1 MRIVE
6 RFRLCY
12 RMLVF
17 VCSTLIMWTAL
28 ELEVLCLRRERLSA
42 INRWLPR
49 WSRFNLGVFG
59 VTIEAHG
66 KHLDQGQIYPSC
78 DADGIGRIF
87 IANHRSGMDIPLMF
101 TIAETH
107 VISRHDLATWPMLG
121 RAARRVG
128 TLFVDRESKRSGASV
143 LREVD
148 ATLKRGEAVTMF
160 PEGTAHDGDRVHEF
174 RTGAFN
180 AARRAGAEIVPIGLA
195 YGHDHAYYSGLSF
208 LPHMTRI
215 ACLEKMPVA
224 VEVGEPLKF
233 SDGTAA
239 ENKEEARQVIQE
251 LVHRARARLEGLSS
265 NQTAEQAGAHAE

>member
-1 MRIVE
+1 
-6 RFRLCY
+6 
-12 RMLVF
+12 MLIF
-17 VCSTLIMWTAL
+17 VLSTLIMWAAL
-28 ELEVLCLRRERLSA
+28 ELEVLCLRTRRVHA
-42 INRWLPR
+42 INKWVPR

-59 VTIEAHG
+59 VTVEPRG
-66 KHLDQGQIYPSC
+66 KYLDEGPIHPSC
-78 DADGIGRIF
+78 AADGIGRIF
-87 IANHRSGMDIPLMF
+87 IANHRSGMDIPVVF
-101 TIAETH
+101 TVAETH
-107 VISRHDLATWPMLG
+107 VISRHDLATWPLLG

-195 YGHDHAYYSGLSF
+195 YGHEHAYYSGLFF
-208 LPHMTRI
+208 LPHMIRL
-215 ACLEKMPVA
+215 ACLKQMRVA

-239 ENKEEARQVIQE
+239 ENKEQAREVIIK
-251 LVHRARARLEGLSS
+251 LVHRARARLDGEVD
-265 NQTAEQAGAHAE
+265 QETQADASIHSP